1 MTDPGNEELP
11 PLSTNA
17 PYLVAVWDEVLAA
30 PPPVVGIW
38 GAFPDPGGR
47 SIPNDYAPETDKK
60 KQKAQDVKVDVVA
73 DGGLSWI
80 RVNTLV
86 FVRGYTDF
94 VFNGKQD

>member
-1 MTDPGNEELP
+1 MNDPKNGELP

-38 GAFPDPGGR
+38 SGFPDPGGR
-47 SIPNDYAPETDKK
+47 LALGDELPETGKK
-60 KQKAQDVKVDVVA
+60 KRKAQDVKVDVVA

-80 RVNTLV
+80 RVNT
-86 FVRGYTDF
+86 F
-94 VFNGKQD
+94 VFTWN

>member
-1 MTDPGNEELP
+1 LNDPRNEELP

-38 GAFPDPGGR
+38 SAFPDPEGR
-47 SIPNDYAPETDKK
+47 STSNDDAPETSRK
-60 KQKAQDVKVDVVA
+60 KQKAQDVKVDIVA

-86 FVRGYTDF
+86 SIRDYD
-94 VFNGKQD
+94 NIL

>member
-1 MTDPGNEELP
+1 LNDPRNEELP

-38 GAFPDPGGR
+38 NTFPEPIGR
-47 SIPNDYAPETDKK
+47 SILGGDLPENNKK

-73 DGGLSWI
+73 DGGFSWI
-80 RVNTLV
+80 RVNT
-86 FVRGYTDF
+86 FVSTRGYVSFLT
-94 VFNGKQD
+94 NGNQD

>member
-1 MTDPGNEELP
+1 MNDPRNEGVP

-38 GAFPDPGGR
+38 STFSDSGGVSAADNGTREPG
-47 SIPNDYAPETDKK
+47 KK
-60 KQKAQDVKVDVVA
+60 KRKAQDVKVDVVA
-73 DGGLSWI
+73 NGGLLWI

-86 FVRGYTDF
+86 FIQDCSDF
-94 VFNGKQD
+94 TANETQD

>member
-1 MTDPGNEELP
+1 LTDPRNEELP

-30 PPPVVGIW
+30 PPPVVSIW
-38 GAFPDPGGR
+38 SAFPDPGGH
-47 SIPNDYAPETDKK
+47 SIPINEAPESRKK
-60 KQKAQDVKVDVVA
+60 KQKVQDVKVDVVA

-86 FVRGYTDF
+86 STKDF
-94 VFNGKQD
+94 AQS

>member
-1 MTDPGNEELP
+1 LTDPRNGELP

-30 PPPVVGIW
+30 PPPIVGIW
-38 GAFPDPGGR
+38 SAFPDPGGR
-47 SIPNDYAPETDKK
+47 SIPNDDAPETGKK
-60 KQKAQDVKVDVVA
+60 KQKAQDVRVDVVA

-86 FVRGYTDF
+86 SIESSDHSVA
-94 VFNGKQD
+94 NGKQD